1 MSATLLLVATTA
13 LMGSDAISP
22 MREAP
27 DRQAAIW
34 SYAQGRLD
42 QQMDI
47 WFEDGDY
54 PKVIQLLKVEAS
66 AFPNDYE
73 VATNLG
79 WMQENVQ
86 DYPAAIKS
94 YERYL
99 RENPKDP
106 DASFPLAYLYF
117 RQKKYTQVPALL
129 EPASKRTPPP
139 HPNVFRTLAH
149 SYERTNRLADSHRI
163 WLSYIKIAPNDAT
176 AKVNLRRVEKKIA
189 EKG

>member
-1 MSATLLLVATTA
+1 MSTSLLLVATAA
-13 LMGSDAISP
+13 LLGAGPAP
-22 MREAP
+22 MSAE

-34 SYAQGRLD
+34 SHAQGRIE

-54 PKVIQLLKVEAS
+54 PKVIQVLKIEAN

-79 WMQENVQ
+79 WMQENVE
-86 DYPAAIKS
+86 DYDAATRS

-99 RENPKDP
+99 KNNPKDP
-106 DASFPLAYLYF
+106 DASFPLASLYF
-117 RQKKYTQVPALL
+117 RKKNYARVPALL
-129 EPASKRTPPP
+129 EPAVKRTPPP

-149 SYERTNRLADSHRI
+149 SYERTDRLTESRRV
-163 WLSYIKIAPNDAT
+163 WQSYIKIAPNDDT

-189 EKG
+189 DKK